1 MKINDIYEST
11 TSGSVATVAQPMTTQ
26 ARNASIYGGKKG
38 GNLLTGKKTS
48 KKYANSIAEAAG
60 EFKGEHVTVLY
71 IDDKPAV
78 KYTDITKAKKEM
90 EILKRKLPSSKKL
103 ELKQEVREAGMPQ
116 SVLRNKQKLAKMTD
130 AELADHLK
138 GKSDDELKR
147 LAWRHGYGN
156 MSSHYV
162 NRIKKVTEP
171 NKKPV
176 QEGKMKELA
185 MDMRDMDN
193 GNFQK
198 KYKKSKEQLK
208 RILGDP
214 DKKPVQESVD
224 YPGIKDDEEL
234 REFQK
239 YPDAFS
245 LYNKLRKDGVTFTK
259 VHPRGKNR
267 VDFDI
272 VMSDRRNSLIMSASS
287 GAPWAAM
294 YEERLEEDDLI
305 LVPGQGHR
313 LKSGFI
319 PHGESRLDHEVEM
332 AKSDLFSAAKNA
344 KQVYEMIADVSEEE
358 GLEGWVQEKIIKA
371 NDYLNTIREYLEGKQ
386 LQEMTGGVIAGG
398 GVGEGIVDKIKG
410 VVRREKAKDMPLVQ
424 TRRDYAMSKGG
435 EAYNKGETRK
445 GNQYMAYAEKDRK
458 KAGDPSNNP
467 AGTYRAKTS
476 DYSSKT
482 IDEGIEDW
490 DMRIQSLPKTSE
502 LKLKAITATS
512 PGPTPKRYTFDTEK
526 EAIQHF
532 GPENWQF
539 IKSGAPNKYG
549 ESWKVEYKND
559 ATNEG
564 VFNRFKN
571 KTKKPSLNLPS
582 WPDSNSANEWMAKK
596 VAYYAQHDPENLPI
610 LFSPATGDYLPIS
623 VHTGSSWKPEHLKF
637 YRELKK
643 KYPDAVKKAK
653 DITTGIAG
661 TVSLSKVGD
670 SEDFYGMSNYK
681 VKPKLTD
688 SADPFSKSFGQI
700 RYALSPGIAKEYGI
714 DGDTYHKLAKMA
726 MEAKQWME
734 RGLHFDQVVRKMNI
748 PDRLKQTIRDG
759 VYDIRSMA
767 FIMGVQQYQE
777 EQNSVK
783 EGRVL
788 GRGMSP
794 EARARD
800 IEQSDIEYIEQ
811 RQFKDKWKKDNPG
824 KPWPGY
830 EKAGRYK

>member
-26 ARNASIYGGKKG
+26 ARNASIYGDKKG

-48 KKYANSIAEAAG
+48 KKYANSLAEAAG

-162 NRIKKVTEP
+162 NRIKKVTESTDTTKYKVQIICDDGGETSYTVSAKTKEEALRKATKFANEDEYEDFYAKIITEP

-208 RILGDP
+208 RVLGDP
-214 DKKPVQESVD
+214 DKKPVQE
-224 YPGIKDDEEL
+224 
-234 REFQK
+234 
-239 YPDAFS
+239 A
-245 LYNKLRKDGVTFTK
+245 
-259 VHPRGKNR
+259 
-267 VDFDI
+267 
-272 VMSDRRNSLIMSASS
+272 
-287 GAPWAAM
+287 
-294 YEERLEEDDLI
+294 RLEEDDLI

-319 PHGESRLDHEVEM
+319 KHGESRLDHEVEM

-398 GVGEGIVDKIKG
+398 GVGESNGVDWRTDQMKWHGGSDISWYEHQKQNPIKVKLVNPSKMGGQPKGLYTVKSFNKISPTEAEIVVSHRGQELTGKVDL
-410 VVRREKAKDMPLVQ
+410 D
-424 TRRDYAMSKGG
+424 
-435 EAYNKGETRK
+435 
-445 GNQYMAYAEKDRK
+445 
-458 KAGDPSNNP
+458 NP
-467 AGTYRAKTS
+467 ATHLDKNYDKKR
-476 DYSSKT
+476 DMEFYSGQRPITARQAFNLFQTQLHSKSSPA
-482 IDEGIEDW
+482 IAEIGEGIEDW

-532 GPENWQF
+532 GQENWQF

-549 ESWKVEYKND
+549 ESWKVEYQKVNEANLGSD
-559 ATNEG
+559 A
-564 VFNRFKN
+564 
-571 KTKKPSLNLPS
+571 
-582 WPDSNSANEWMAKK
+582 
-596 VAYYAQHDPENLPI
+596 
-610 LFSPATGDYLPIS
+610 
-623 VHTGSSWKPEHLKF
+623 
-637 YRELKK
+637 
-643 KYPDAVKKAK
+643 
-653 DITTGIAG
+653 
-661 TVSLSKVGD
+661 
-670 SEDFYGMSNYK
+670 
-681 VKPKLTD
+681 
-688 SADPFSKSFGQI
+688 
-700 RYALSPGIAKEYGI
+700 
-714 DGDTYHKLAKMA
+714 
-726 MEAKQWME
+726 
-734 RGLHFDQVVRKMNI
+734 
-748 PDRLKQTIRDG
+748 
-759 VYDIRSMA
+759 
-767 FIMGVQQYQE
+767 
-777 EQNSVK
+777 
-783 EGRVL
+783 
-788 GRGMSP
+788 
-794 EARARD
+794 ARARWMAFL
-800 IEQSDIEYIEQ
+800 QSQPPQSQPPQSKPPQSKPEPQPHPASKKLEVYGNRHGFYIFLPNGHVLTANKLPARVQ
-811 RQFKDKWKKDNPG
+811 RDLGDGSYVTSSFGVQPDPDDDKEEWDKLAWNVGNAGPASEGHVYFAKIHMKPVNASNLPPEVKTQIKQFMKSAK
-824 KPWPGY
+824 
-830 EKAGRYK
+830 R